1 MADEQRID
9 DMPTVRA
16 DNSNLKLVSRA
27 TYFKE
32 AALKNLF
39 LLCAFMA
46 VAGVLLIFVFVGY
59 RGWPIFGEVGTGAF
73 LFGTEWL
80 PTEGL
85 FGILPLFVGSIVV
98 TVGALLLGTPLAVGA
113 AVFLSEIAPPRVRAI
128 VRPAIEL
135 LAGVP
140 SVVYG
145 FFGLLILR
153 PIVADLT
160 GGLGFG
166 PLTAWIIL
174 AIMIVPTIATLTE
187 DALQSI
193 PGGVREASYAMGAT
207 TWQTISRVLL
217 PAAKIGIVDA
227 VILGMGRA
235 IGETMAVLMVV
246 GNAPGFFRGMGA
258 PMSTLT
264 PGAGFLPEVCVEWEN
279 TARLAEAMGVR
290 VVNLRIGVVLG
301 PEGGMLAKVLPVFR
315 MGGGGRLGSGTQWM
329 SWIHIED
336 LVSLIVL
343 ALKHDGLRGPVNA
356 AAPNP
361 VRNSEFTDTLATA
374 VRRPAIFPVPAFALQ
389 MLFGEMA
396 EVMLGSQR
404 VIPRVAENAGFRFEY
419 PTLKQALDNLLT

>member
-1 MADEQRID
+1 MTENSNPDIRD
-9 DMPTVRA
+9 DSGDGAMPVVRG
-16 DNSNLKLVSRA
+16 DVSNLKLVSRA
-27 TYFKE
+27 TYIKE

-39 LLCAFMA
+39 LLCALLA
-46 VAGVLLIFVFVGY
+46 VAGVALIFAFVGY
-59 RGWPIFGEVGTGAF
+59 RGWPVFTGVGVNEF
-73 LFGTEWL
+73 LFGMEWL
-80 PTEGL
+80 PSEEL

-98 TVGALLLGTPLAVGA
+98 TIGALLLGTPLAVGA
-113 AVFLSEIAPPRVRAI
+113 AVFLSEIAPPKVRAV

-187 DALQSI
+187 DALHSI
-193 PGGVREASYAMGAT
+193 PSGVREASYAMGAT

-227 VILGMGRA
+227 IILGMGRA

-258 PMSTLT
+258 PLSTLT
-264 PGAGFLPEVCVEWEN
+264 SQIVMDMPYASGMHR
-279 TARLAEAMGVR
+279 TALF
-290 VVNLRIGVVLG
+290 
-301 PEGGMLAKVLPVFR
+301 GMAIMLF
-315 MGGGGRLGSGTQWM
+315 
-329 SWIHIED
+329 
-336 LVSLIVL
+336 LVSMGLVL
-343 ALKHDGLRGPVNA
+343 T
-356 AAPNP
+356 
-361 VRNSEFTDTLATA
+361 VRLLSRFRE
-374 VRRPAIFPVPAFALQ
+374 
-389 MLFGEMA
+389 E
-396 EVMLGSQR
+396 GS
-404 VIPRVAENAGFRFEY
+404 
-419 PTLKQALDNLLT
+419 